1 MFVKTYSAINL
12 ALTVKKIEVE
22 IDTVIG
28 KPSFILIGLANR
40 AVEESK
46 ERISA
51 ALLHCGVRIKPLRT
65 VVNLAPAELKKTSSA
80 LELAI
85 AVALLCQY
93 GEIKIDCQKALF
105 LGELSLTGQLKA
117 VKGIL
122 SVALQ
127 AKSLGFK
134 QLYFPEANLGE
145 LLLIKD
151 LELFPLSSLGE
162 FINLAKRNSLDKVKN
177 KIKNYQNENLDDV
190 KLSIPDLAEFQEQDQ
205 AKRALSICAAGGHH
219 LLLFGEPG
227 AGKTYLAQSIL
238 SILPELSDQEI
249 LEINQIY
256 SLLAALKN
264 GLLTKR
270 PFRQPHH
277 SVSKAAFLGGLD
289 FPGEL
294 SLAHLGILFLDEF
307 TELRRDLIEAL
318 RQPLENQFF
327 KINRAKQELI
337 YPANFTLIAAAN
349 PCPCGFYASDKPCR
363 CSTYDLLRYQKKLS
377 GPILDRIDLSIRI
390 KANCQ
395 RELFFNSVSA
405 QTSQKIKEQVM
416 LAKKRQDQRLQDSP
430 FSSNANLTSEGVKH
444 FCRLTKEAK
453 KTLDLARSQLGLSV
467 RAYFKTIKVAQTISD
482 FQEEKLINTQ
492 AIAEALSFRQTPISF
507 K

>member
-28 KPSFILIGLANR
+28 KPSFVLIGLANQ

-65 VVNLAPAELKKTSSA
+65 VVNLAPAELRKTSSA

-85 AVALLCQY
+85 AVALLRQY
-93 GEIKIDCQKALF
+93 GEITLNCEKALF

-122 SVALQ
+122 PIALQ
-127 AKSLGFK
+127 ARALGFNE
-134 QLYFPEANLGE
+134 LYFPEANLEE
-145 LLLIKD
+145 LSLIKD
-151 LELFPLSSLGE
+151 VKLLPL
-162 FINLAKRNSLDKVKN
+162 NSLRELIILTKERTLTTLEKKVKN
-177 KIKNYQNENLDDV
+177 FKSNSLNNNQFP
-190 KLSIPDLAEFQEQDQ
+190 IPDLAEFQEQNQ
-205 AKRALSICAAGGHH
+205 AKRALSLCAAGGHH

-227 AGKTYLAQSIL
+227 AGKSYLAKSIL
-238 SILPELSDQEI
+238 SILPKPTEKEI

-256 SLLAALKN
+256 SLLAPLEN
-264 GLLTKR
+264 GLLTQR

-277 SVSKAAFLGGLD
+277 SISKAAFLGGQD

-294 SLAHLGILFLDEF
+294 SLANLGILFLDEF
-307 TELRRDLIEAL
+307 VELRRDLIEAL
-318 RQPLENQFF
+318 RQPLENHYF
-327 KINRAKQELI
+327 KINRAKQELT
-337 YPANFTLIAAAN
+337 YPANFTLIAATN
-349 PCPCGFYASDKPCR
+349 PCPCGFYASNKPCR

-377 GPILDRIDLSIRI
+377 GPILDRIDLSIRLE
-390 KANCQ
+390 ADCQ
-395 RELFFNSVSA
+395 RELFFDVKNAQNS
-405 QTSQKIKEQVM
+405 QIISQQV
-416 LAKKRQDQRLQDSP
+416 LVAKRRQNLRFQHSS
-430 FSSNANLTSEGVKH
+430 FTSNANLSSEGVKH
-444 FCRLTKEAK
+444 FCQLSSEAK
-453 KTLDLARSQLGLSV
+453 KTLDLARSQLGLSI

-482 FQEEKLINTQ
+482 FAEEKIISSKE
-492 AIAEALSFRQTPISF
+492 IAEALSFRQTPF
-507 K
+507 TFN

>member
-12 ALTVKKIEVE
+12 ALAVKKIEVE
-22 IDTVIG
+22 VDTVIG

-85 AVALLCQY
+85 AIALLRQY
-93 GEIKIDCQKALF
+93 EEIKIDCQQALF

-122 SVALQ
+122 SIALQ

-162 FINLAKRNSLDKVKN
+162 FIKLAKINALDQLQF
-177 KIKNYQNENLDDV
+177 KIKNFQISQLNNPL
-190 KLSIPDLAEFQEQDQ
+190 LAIPDLAEFQEQDQ

-227 AGKTYLAQSIL
+227 AGKSYLAQSIL
-238 SILPELSDQEI
+238 SILPTPTDKEI

-256 SLLAALKN
+256 SLLAPLKN
-264 GLLTKR
+264 GLSNRR

-277 SVSKAAFLGGLD
+277 SISKAAFLGGVD

-349 PCPCGFYASDKPCR
+349 PCPCGFYGSQKPCR

-390 KANCQ
+390 RADCQ
-395 RELFFNSVSA
+395 QELFFNA
-405 QTSQKIKEQVM
+405 ATTQTSQQIRQQVI
-416 LAKKRQDQRLQDSP
+416 LAKNRQNQRLKDSP
-430 FSSNANLTSEGVKH
+430 FISNANLSSEGVKC
-444 FCRLTKEAK
+444 FCRLSQEAK

-482 FQEEKLINTQ
+482 FQAEKLISNQ
-492 AIAEALSFRQTPISF
+492 AIAEALSFRQTPITF
-507 K
+507 N